1 MFLSILPI
9 EYGVPLGSVLGPI
22 LFLMYV
28 NGLNNAVEFSDV
40 HHFADDTNVL
50 YSRKYVKDTNRK
62 NNFDLKNILMWI
74 RANKILLNAD
84 KTKLVLFRSK
94 KKQKNH

>member
-1 MFLSILPI
+1 MFLSILPT
-9 EYGVPLGSVLGPI
+9 EYGVPLGSVLGRI

-50 YSRKYVKDTNRK
+50 YSRKYVKE
-62 NNFDLKNILMWI
+62 
-74 RANKILLNAD
+74 
-84 KTKLVLFRSK
+84 TKK
-94 KKQKNH
+94 KKQF

>member
-28 NGLNNAVEFSDV
+28 NGLNNAVEFSV

-50 YSRKYVKDTNRK
+50 YSRKYVKE
-62 NNFDLKNILMWI
+62 
-74 RANKILLNAD
+74 
-84 KTKLVLFRSK
+84 TKK
-94 KKQKNH
+94 KKQF

>member
-22 LFLMYV
+22 LFLMYI
-28 NGLNNAVEFSDV
+28 NGLNNAVEFSV

-50 YSRKYVKDTNRK
+50 YSRKYVEDINRK
-62 NNFDLKNILMWI
+62 NNFDLKNIVMWI

-84 KTKLVLFRSK
+84 KTKLVQFRS